1 MMSQMT
7 DLRSRLTRLVWLS
20 IGAAIATIALKTLAW
35 RLTGS
40 VGFLSDAA
48 ESVVNL
54 VAATVALVTIRWA
67 TRPPDDDHMYGHEKA
82 EYFSAGVEG
91 ALILV
96 AAASI
101 AFYAI
106 DRLLHPVA
114 IADVGIGIAVSTA
127 ATLIN
132 LAVATILIRAGREH
146 RSITLEADGKHLMTD
161 VWTSVGVIVGVAAVW
176 ATGWERLDPLIALAV
191 AANIVVAGA
200 RLIRRSS
207 GGLLDRRL
215 PELEQQEIEAVLE
228 RARASGIQF
237 HAVRSRQSGRRS
249 FVSLHMLVPG
259 AWTIQQG
266 HDLSERIEREIREVL
281 PYANVL
287 THLEPIE
294 DPASFDDETLDRAT
308 QVSHSCGLSE
318 KERVGA
324 SCVRPKH

>member
-1 MMSQMT
+1 MGDRREGSVPASV
-7 DLRSRLTRLVWLS
+7 RSKLTRLVWLS
-20 IGAAIATIALKTLAW
+20 VAAAIATIALKTVAW

-54 VAATVALVTIRWA
+54 VAASVALVTIRWA

-101 AFYAI
+101 AWFAF

-114 IADVGIGIAVSTA
+114 IADVGVGIAVSVA
-127 ATLIN
+127 ASSIN
-132 LAVATILIRAGREH
+132 LTVGLILIRAGREH
-146 RSITLEADGKHLMTD
+146 RSITLEADGRHLLTD
-161 VWTSVGVIVGVAAVW
+161 VWTSVGVVVGVALVW

-200 RLIRRSS
+200 TLIRRSS
-207 GGLLDRRL
+207 GGLLDRTL
-215 PELEQQEIEAVLE
+215 PPVEQQAIDTVLE
-228 RARASGIQF
+228 RARAAGIEF
-237 HAVRSRQSGRRS
+237 HAVRTRQSGRRS
-249 FVSLHMLVPG
+249 FVSLHILVPG
-259 AWTIQQG
+259 AWTIQRG
-266 HDLSERIEREIREVL
+266 HDLSERLESEIRAVL
-281 PYANVL
+281 PHASVL

-294 DPASFDDETLDRAT
+294 DPASFDDETLDRENPAAT
-308 QVSHSCGLSE
+308 DMPGQPTGS
-318 KERVGA
+318 
-324 SCVRPKH
+324 